1 MISKCQNIVINRTKF
16 SDFEP
21 FDVSTEGS
29 SAEGL
34 KLVGYIEE
42 YNCLG
47 EKVAKNVSINYSDM
61 SVEAQIKEP
70 SNYFIP
76 NLQDFIANSYV
87 SKTSIGSNKI
97 VYRINS
103 NFEGS
108 LIQMNI
114 PAEDVSKVFD
124 IDGNGVNWLTLSFS
138 RDIPLGKE
146 MKVLINGFPTYS
158 DAQYKIKL
166 IDYMPG
172 QSEAADICTLF
183 ESHKKFN
190 NKRKTILITF
200 VQSACNNVDEAI
212 PENRIMNATR
222 VEILN

>member
-29 SAEGL
+29 AAEGL

-47 EKVAKNVSINYSDM
+47 EKVAKNVSISYSDI
-61 SVEAQIKEP
+61 SEVQIKEP
-70 SNYFIP
+70 SNYFVP

-97 VYRINS
+97 VYRINN

-114 PAEDVSKVFD
+114 PAEDMSKVFD
-124 IDGNGVNWLTLSFS
+124 TDKNGVNWLTLSFS
-138 RDIPLGKE
+138 RDIPFGKE
-146 MKVLINGFPTYS
+146 MRVLINGFPTYS

-183 ESHKKFN
+183 ESHEKFN
-190 NKRKTILITF
+190 NKRKNILLTF
-200 VQSACNNVDEAI
+200 VQGACNNVDEAR
-212 PENRIMNATR
+212 PENRIMNPTR

>member
-47 EKVAKNVSINYSDM
+47 EKVAKNVSISYSDI
-61 SVEAQIKEP
+61 SEVQIKEP
-70 SNYFIP
+70 SNYFVP

-97 VYRINS
+97 VYRINN

-114 PAEDVSKVFD
+114 PAEDMSKVFD
-124 IDGNGVNWLTLSFS
+124 TDKNGVNWLTLSFS
-138 RDIPLGKE
+138 RDIPFGKE
-146 MKVLINGFPTYS
+146 MRVLINGFPTYS

-183 ESHKKFN
+183 ESHEKFN
-190 NKRKTILITF
+190 NKRKNILLTF
-200 VQSACNNVDEAI
+200 VQGACNNVDEAR
-212 PENRIMNATR
+212 PENRIMNPTR

>member
-29 SAEGL
+29 AAEGL

-47 EKVAKNVSINYSDM
+47 EKVAKNVSISYSDI
-61 SVEAQIKEP
+61 SEVQIKEA

-97 VYRINS
+97 VYRINN

-114 PAEDVSKVFD
+114 PAEDMSKVFD
-124 IDGNGVNWLTLSFS
+124 TDKNGVNWLTLSFS
-138 RDIPLGKE
+138 RDIPFGKE
-146 MKVLINGFPTYS
+146 MRVLINGFPTYS

-190 NKRKTILITF
+190 DKRKTILITF
-200 VQSACNNVDEAI
+200 VQGACNNIDEAR

>member
-16 SDFEP
+16 SDFEN
-21 FDVSTEGS
+21 FDVNGEN

-34 KLVGYIEE
+34 KLVGFIDE

-47 EKVAKNVSINYSDM
+47 EKITKNVSVDYSDI
-61 SVEAQIKEP
+61 SEIQIKTP
-70 SNYFIP
+70 TNYFVS

-97 VYRINS
+97 VYRVNN
-103 NFEGS
+103 NFEGT

-114 PAEDVSKVFD
+114 PAEDTSKVFD
-124 IDGNGVNWLTLSFS
+124 TDTNGVNWLTLSFS
-138 RDIPLGKE
+138 RDIPFGKE
-146 MKVLINGFPTYS
+146 MRVLINGFPTYS
-158 DAQYKIKL
+158 DKQYKIKL
-166 IDYMPG
+166 IDYMPN

-183 ESHKKFN
+183 ESHEKFN
-190 NKRKTILITF
+190 NKRKNILLTF
-200 VQSACNNVDEAI
+200 VQGACNNVEEAR
-212 PENRIMNATR
+212 PENRIMNPTR